1 MSSKNFNS
9 KKRNV
14 EEANLETLPQP
25 PPSQRPPKY
34 IFIGAFIHGA
44 YGLASQP
51 YKVNE
56 HASISI
62 RQFVST
68 PKLMTFINCAP
79 GNVLIGEDDGN
90 DNAKLTK
97 YFKTNSKINIID
109 TDNQNAKKQSQDN
122 KIAENFLNYV
132 KSGLG
137 ELILNPRDNIEKYK
151 KENPKD
157 VDVCRNSLICNN
169 KVGISHTFANKTFS
183 TENPPMGI
191 SPEDWGIFIYNNNC
205 GIPYGTNIESMPDM
219 PAYNLMVERKV
230 IGMSFDLNDIIS
242 TLTDLFGLTD
252 RDYLFL
258 FDYTCNIFQKTVNST
273 NNSRTARNLSY
284 RLPKMLG
291 FGKKLTNKRSK
302 KRTRKLK
309 KRIV

>member
-1 MSSKNFNS
+1 MSSEKNS

-14 EEANLETLPQP
+14 DEADLETLPQP
-25 PPSQRPPKY
+25 PPSQRQPKY
-34 IFIGAFIHGA
+34 IFIGFFLHGS

-62 RQFVST
+62 RPFVST
-68 PKLMTFINCAP
+68 PKLFTFINCAP

-97 YFKTNSKINIID
+97 YFRTNSKINIID
-109 TDNQNAKKQSQDN
+109 TDNQTAKKQSQDN

-137 ELILNPRDNIEKYK
+137 KLRLNPRDFIETYK

-183 TENPPMGI
+183 TENSPMGI

-219 PAYNLMVERKV
+219 PAYSLMVERKV

-252 RDYLFL
+252 KDYLFL
-258 FDYTCNIFQKTVNST
+258 FDYTCNIFAKTVNST
-273 NNSRTARNLSY
+273 KSSRTTRNIGN
-284 RLPKMLG
+284 RLPKILG
-291 FGKKLTNKRSK
+291 FGRRKKVSK

-309 KRIV
+309 KRMV